1 MTKNSNNKK
10 KMMMMMMIKMKMI
23 VMFFSRV
30 TDGLLKVDKIMIVS
44 K

>member
-10 KMMMMMMIKMKMI
+10 KMMMMMMKMKMI

>member
-10 KMMMMMMIKMKMI
+10 KMMMMMKMKMI

>member
-1 MTKNSNNKK
+1 MTKNSKNKK
-10 KMMMMMMIKMKMI
+10 KMMMMMKMKMI

>member
-10 KMMMMMMIKMKMI
+10 KMMMMKMKMI

>member
-10 KMMMMMMIKMKMI
+10 KMMMMMMMKMKMI

>member
-10 KMMMMMMIKMKMI
+10 KMMMMMKMKMKMI